1 MESLATK
8 VDMLSKTIV
17 NSERED
23 LTVEETKR
31 AKNDLVSKNLL
42 FPRSVKATNDPVIL
56 SQEYGLI
63 SFTPAKDVQPNK
75 NGIYGVIKLRGNFPT
90 LEESEQYSENLIRNH
105 DSYNEIHIVRVGQCI
120 PLSKNSELVEETINV
135 DVNKEVDKIMSENV
149 KEKRKQEKEDIK
161 TIKER
166 EEKLL
171 KENKEILQDVYEKEP
186 LEEYIMLRVKKAQL
200 MWTLVE
206 TRKRIEKEI
215 IPAIKKVKNEIQEWN
230 EKYPTFDKE
239 YYERYMEA
247 RKSVGIEAQD
257 KLNYS
262 YFMNYLMDD
271 NDEKLE

>member
-17 NSERED
+17 NSNRED
-23 LTVEETKR
+23 LNVEETKK
-31 AKNDLVSKNLL
+31 AKNELFTKNLL
-42 FPRSVKATNDPVIL
+42 FPRSVKATNDPIIL
-56 SQEYGLI
+56 SQEFGLF

-75 NGIYGVIKLRGNFPT
+75 NGIYGVFKLRGNFPT
-90 LEESEQYSENLIRNH
+90 LEESEQHSENLIRNH

-120 PLSKNSELVEETINV
+120 PLSKKSELVEETIKV

-149 KEKRKQEKEDIK
+149 KEKRRQEKEDIK
-161 TIKER
+161 IIKER

-215 IPAIKKVKNEIQEWN
+215 IPAIKKAKNEIQEWN

-239 YYERYMEA
+239 YYERYMDA
-247 RKSVGIEAQD
+247 RKSVGIEDQD

-271 NDEKLE
+271 NDEKLD